1 MELVVE
7 DDILKGTVDCQSTV
21 VFDEPQFTELVHE
34 KAHARARRAD
44 NFR

>member
-1 MELVVE
+1 MELVV
-7 DDILKGTVDCQSTV
+7 DGIHKGTVYFQSTV

-34 KAHARARRAD
+34 KAHAGARRAD